1 MSGKRGMSLLWKIGI
16 GFVLGI
22 VFGFAVGP
30 SVAGTPVLK
39 DFVMPALD
47 VVGRIFLTL
56 LKMLIVPLVFASLV
70 AGSASVG
77 DPRKLGRI
85 GAKTLV
91 LYLLT
96 TAVAIV
102 IGLALG
108 NLIRPGV
115 GMNIEGVTAAAKEA
129 KPLADVILDI
139 FPSNPLDAMVKAN
152 MLQIIVFALFFGV
165 ACIFAGERGR
175 RVAGFFESV
184 AEVMY
189 AMTHMIMGL
198 APYGVFAL
206 IATTA
211 AKYGLAILAPFAKV
225 IGAVYLGCALHAA
238 VVYSGM
244 ISAFC
249 RRSPLWYFKGIREAA
264 ITAFVTRS
272 SSGTDRKSTRLN
284 SSHLR

>member
-1 MSGKRGMSLLWKIGI
+1 MSGKGRKRGMSLLWKIGI

-22 VFGFAVGP
+22 VLGFTVGP

-47 VVGRIFLTL
+47 VIGKIFLTL

-129 KPLADVILDI
+129 KPSTSTAVAPPCSSPAGWVFPVTGMEPTTSAALARVISM
-139 FPSNPLDAMVKAN
+139 PS
-152 MLQIIVFALFFGV
+152 FSCSEEG
-165 ACIFAGERGR
+165 G
-175 RVAGFFESV
+175 S
-184 AEVMY
+184 
-189 AMTHMIMGL
+189 
-198 APYGVFAL
+198 
-206 IATTA
+206 
-211 AKYGLAILAPFAKV
+211 
-225 IGAVYLGCALHAA
+225 A
-238 VVYSGM
+238 VVSIM
-244 ISAFC
+244 AVSLAQ
-249 RRSPLWYFKGIREAA
+249 
-264 ITAFVTRS
+264 
-272 SSGTDRKSTRLN
+272 
-284 SSHLR
+284 

>member
-85 GAKTLV
+85 GVKTLV

-165 ACIFAGERGR
+165 ACIFAGERDQR
-175 RVAGFFESV
+175 
-184 AEVMY
+184 
-189 AMTHMIMGL
+189 
-198 APYGVFAL
+198 
-206 IATTA
+206 
-211 AKYGLAILAPFAKV
+211 
-225 IGAVYLGCALHAA
+225 
-238 VVYSGM
+238 
-244 ISAFC
+244 IS
-249 RRSPLWYFKGIREAA
+249 
-264 ITAFVTRS
+264 
-272 SSGTDRKSTRLN
+272 D
-284 SSHLR
+284 SH

>member
-1 MSGKRGMSLLWKIGI
+1 MSLLWKIGI

-22 VFGFAVGP
+22 VLGFAVGP
-30 SVAGTPVLK
+30 SVAGSPILK

-47 VVGRIFLTL
+47 VIGKIFLTL

-85 GAKTLV
+85 GVKTLV

-108 NLIRPGV
+108 NLIQPGV

-152 MLQIIVFALFFGV
+152 MLQIIVFAGLF
-165 ACIFAGERGR
+165 
-175 RVAGFFESV
+175 
-184 AEVMY
+184 
-189 AMTHMIMGL
+189 L
-198 APYGVFAL
+198 P
-206 IATTA
+206 A
-211 AKYGLAILAPFAKV
+211 AY
-225 IGAVYLGCALHAA
+225 C
-238 VVYSGM
+238 
-244 ISAFC
+244 
-249 RRSPLWYFKGIREAA
+249 
-264 ITAFVTRS
+264 
-272 SSGTDRKSTRLN
+272 
-284 SSHLR
+284 

>member
-22 VFGFAVGP
+22 VLGFAVGP

-47 VVGRIFLTL
+47 VIGKIFLTL

-85 GAKTLV
+85 GVKTLV

-175 RVAGFFESV
+175 RVSDFFESV

-189 AMTHMIMGL
+189 AMTHMVMGL

-211 AKYGLAILAPFAKV
+211 ARYGR
-225 IGAVYLGCALHAA
+225 
-238 VVYSGM
+238 SW
-244 ISAFC
+244 
-249 RRSPLWYFKGIREAA
+249 RRSPR
-264 ITAFVTRS
+264 
-272 SSGTDRKSTRLN
+272 
-284 SSHLR
+284 

>member
-1 MSGKRGMSLLWKIGI
+1 MSGKGKKKGVSLLWKIGI

-22 VFGFAVGP
+22 AFGFAAGP
-30 SVAGTPVLK
+30 SVPGTPILK

-47 VVGRIFLTL
+47 VVGKIFITL

-77 DPRKLGRI
+77 DPKKLGRI
-85 GAKTLV
+85 GVKTLV

-96 TAVAIV
+96 TAVAIG

-108 NLIRPGV
+108 NLIQPGL
-115 GMNIEGVTAAAKEA
+115 GMNIEGVQAAAKEA
-129 KPLADVILDI
+129 KPLTEVLLDI

-152 MLQIIVFALFFGV
+152 MLQIIVFSLFFGV
-165 ACIFAGERGR
+165 ACIFAGEKGK
-175 RVAGFFESV
+175 RVSDFFGSV

-189 AMTHMIMGL
+189 AMTHMIMAL

-211 AKYGLAILAPFAKV
+211 AKYGVAILAPFAKV
-225 IGAVYLGCALHAA
+225 IGAVYLGCLIHAA

-244 ISAFC
+244 ISVFC
-249 RRSPLWYFKGIREAA
+249 RRSPLWYFKG
-264 ITAFVTRS
+264 
-272 SSGTDRKSTRLN
+272 
-284 SSHLR
+284 